1 MKVPLTHPKP
11 DVENFKQTI
20 LRKRI
25 PQHVPFIELHIDK
38 EIIAHI
44 AKNLLN
50 RKWVEPLPSDR
61 KTQEEYLKNY
71 IECNY
76 RLGYDYVRPTSAF
89 RFSAGLAFASRTR
102 KGKDT
107 ATLAKKERSWIAEK
121 GLINS
126 WEDFEKYPWPS
137 PNESD
142 LWPYEFISQNL
153 PEGMGFFACPGEG
166 IFETLS
172 NELIGYENLA
182 YLLYDEPQLVR
193 AVFERVGELILAWYE
208 NIIGLENMIGFFQGD
223 DLGFRTSTLISPEDL
238 KKYVLP
244 WHKKIAQLAH
254 EHNLLYLLHSC
265 GNLEQIMEELIEDVR
280 IDGKHSFE
288 DEIMPVGEFKRK
300 YGDRVGVL
308 GGVDVDKLCR
318 LSEEELRQYV
328 RNILEQCAVDGG
340 YALGSGNSIA
350 NYVPVKNYLI
360 MLEEGLNYN

>member
-1 MKVPLTHPKP
+1 
-11 DVENFKQTI
+11 
-20 LRKRI
+20 
-25 PQHVPFIELHIDK
+25 
-38 EIIAHI
+38 
-44 AKNLLN
+44 
-50 RKWVEPLPSDR
+50 
-61 KTQEEYLKNY
+61 
-71 IECNY
+71 
-76 RLGYDYVRPTSAF
+76 
-89 RFSAGLAFASRTR
+89 
-102 KGKDT
+102 
-107 ATLAKKERSWIAEK
+107 
-121 GLINS
+121 
-126 WEDFEKYPWPS
+126 
-137 PNESD
+137 
-142 LWPYEFISQNL
+142 
-153 PEGMGFFACPGEG
+153 
-166 IFETLS
+166 
-172 NELIGYENLA
+172 
-182 YLLYDEPQLVR
+182 LVR